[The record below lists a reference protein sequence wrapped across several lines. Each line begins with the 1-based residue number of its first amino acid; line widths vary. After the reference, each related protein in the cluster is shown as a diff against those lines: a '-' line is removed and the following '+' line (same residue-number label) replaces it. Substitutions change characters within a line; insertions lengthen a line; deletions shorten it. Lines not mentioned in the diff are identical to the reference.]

1 MAPSIDYEVSSLLCA
16 EDNTSVFDEE
26 VDNNSNYYNGNDFEI
41 CIGNPKY
48 SFHYQDYNF
57 LNGNGPNF
65 SVPSDECLASMFDK
79 EIHSYLGFD
88 YLKRFNNGDL
98 SLTSRNQAVLWILK
112 VQSHYNFGPLCAYL
126 SVNYLDRFLSAY
138 ELPKGKYWMMQLL
151 AVACLSLGAKV
162 DETDVPLS
170 LDFQVFDRKF
180 VFEAKTIQRMELL
193 VLSTLKWRMQSVT
206 PFSFIDYFLY
216 KLSGDVMPP
225 KSLIL
230 QAIQLILSTIKEIEL
245 MEFKPSIIAA
255 AVAISVTQDT
265 QIVELTHKAFCL
277 LIDHVEKEK
286 VIKCIEKMRDMRMIS
301 KCNGWSGALSVPQS
315 PVGVLDAPCL
325 SYTSTPSV
333 SCANSHCSPAP
344 PPKRRKLNGAV

>member
-112 VQSHYNFGPLCAYL
+112 VLHF
-126 SVNYLDRFLSAY
+126 LDRFCFLIGF
-138 ELPKGKYWMMQLL
+138 LPKMTLALFISLFETINEIFFCGFFFFGDSLL
-151 AVACLSLGAKV
+151 NNA
-162 DETDVPLS
+162 
-170 LDFQVFDRKF
+170 
-180 VFEAKTIQRMELL
+180 
-193 VLSTLKWRMQSVT
+193 
-206 PFSFIDYFLY
+206 
-216 KLSGDVMPP
+216 
-225 KSLIL
+225 LI
-230 QAIQLILSTIKEIEL
+230 
-245 MEFKPSIIAA
+245 M
-255 AVAISVTQDT
+255 D
-265 QIVELTHKAFCL
+265 CL
-277 LIDHVEKEK
+277 LFF
-286 VIKCIEKMRDMRMIS
+286 CYLL
-301 KCNGWSGALSVPQS
+301 G
-315 PVGVLDAPCL
+315 LD
-325 SYTSTPSV
+325 T
-333 SCANSHCSPAP
+333 
-344 PPKRRKLNGAV
+344 